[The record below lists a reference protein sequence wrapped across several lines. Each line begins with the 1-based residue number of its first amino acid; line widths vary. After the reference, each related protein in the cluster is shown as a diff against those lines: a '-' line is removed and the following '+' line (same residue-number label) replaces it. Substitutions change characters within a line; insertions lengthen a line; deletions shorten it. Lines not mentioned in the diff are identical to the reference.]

1 MALTRS
7 NTFTKEPEQQ
17 EPSAPKRRVSLQD
30 VDDIM
35 CSAIEGGISY
45 WCSEAEVVGKYLGAY
60 AHEQISRGGTLLLH
74 DAEENKKYVLTME
87 KFLSGLKL
95 FLANRPD
102 LVNEHGRLDTGDIDA
117 VCADCIVQ
125 LALFGELVFA

>member
-17 EPSAPKRRVSLQD
+17 ETSAPRLALRLGD
-30 VDDIM
+30 IDDIM

-45 WCSEAEVVGKYLGAY
+45 WCSEAEVVGNYLGTY
-60 AHEQISRGGTLLLH
+60 AHEQISRGGTLRLH
-74 DAEENKKYVLTME
+74 DVEEDEQYLLTRG
-87 KFLSGLKL
+87 KFISGLKL

-102 LVNEHGRLDTGDIDA
+102 LVNEHGHID
-117 VCADCIVQ
+117 VGNIDGNCADCIVQ
-125 LALFGELVFA
+125 LALFGELIFS